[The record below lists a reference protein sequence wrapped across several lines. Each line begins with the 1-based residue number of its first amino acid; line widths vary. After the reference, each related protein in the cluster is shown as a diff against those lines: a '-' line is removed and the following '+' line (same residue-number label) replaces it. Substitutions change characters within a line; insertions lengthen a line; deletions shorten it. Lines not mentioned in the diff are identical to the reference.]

1 MSDKEFVF
9 KKLNEIYDIYNEID
23 DYLPSPE
30 AAEYI
35 YLEKGH
41 VIDFRDECEEEFD
54 RNSKV
59 IDINGR

>member
-1 MSDKEFVF
+1 MSDKDFVT
-9 KKLNEIYDIYNEID
+9 KKLNEIYDIYIELE
-23 DYLPSPE
+23 DYLPSPN
-30 AAEYI
+30 AAEYV

-59 IDINGR
+59 IDLNER

>member
-54 RNSKV
+54 INSKV

>member
-1 MSDKEFVF
+1 MSDKEFVY
-9 KKLNEIYDIYNEID
+9 KKLNQIYDIYVEIND
-23 DYLPSPE
+23 HLPSAD
-30 AAEYI
+30 AAEYV

-59 IDINGR
+59 IDSDDR